1 MINQTPTEDL
11 KIIRMQIYGFNPE
24 ITRFLVPRYNRVRNK
39 NTNYEVF
46 QCQTEFKIGKIGG
59 IRDLGIASYDFQH
72 EY

>member
-1 MINQTPTEDL
+1 MH
-11 KIIRMQIYGFNPE
+11 IYGFNSE
-24 ITRFLVPRYNRVRNK
+24 ITKYPAPQYNRVRNK

-59 IRDLGIASYDFQH
+59 RRDLGIASYDFQH